1 MKVAFRVDSSS
12 LIGSGHLMRCLTL
25 AHELRHRG
33 AEVLFLSRE
42 HPGHLIERVE
52 KASFSLCRFPAPQ
65 AQSLSNPNDYATW
78 LGVTQ
83 EQDAAQTLRAL
94 DNQRYDWMIVDHYGL
109 DVAWEKAVRP
119 LVEKILVIDD
129 LANRYHDCDVLLDQN
144 YFGDETFSRYQ
155 HLLSEPCKCLFG
167 PDHALVQPEYAQ
179 LRSILPPPDGQIRRV
194 LVFFGGSDST
204 EQTGK
209 VLKVLS
215 HSAFSRLAVDVV
227 IGANYPNGEEIKN
240 LVAQRP
246 GTALYQNLPT
256 LAGLSARADL
266 VIGAGGAT
274 TWERMCIGLPSLIIS
289 IAENQDAPTASLAA
303 DGFQQSLS
311 KGVDASSTE
320 WHQAILHLIKEPATV
335 LGLAQK
341 ASNLVD
347 GLGTKRIACI
357 LFGTLIVNIKIRRIT
372 AADELLLLR
381 WANDPEARM
390 QSFNQKPISAEEH
403 AQWFARKLNDPDSLI
418 LIGEDEHGLPL
429 GLVRFDINREKK
441 EALISISIDQSL
453 RGLGLS
459 TKLLKSALQYWHSIA
474 LNIKLIAEVR
484 DSNRRSQRL
493 FIQLQFK
500 SARSRRVGALAFE
513 LEPLAIEHKSE

>member
-1 MKVAFRVDSSS
+1 MRVAFRVDSSS
-12 LIGSGHLMRCLTL
+12 LIGSGHLIRCLTL
-25 AHELRHRG
+25 ANELRSRG
-33 AEVLFLSRE
+33 AEVLFLSRA
-42 HPGHLIERVE
+42 HPGHLMERIE
-52 KASFSLCRFPAPQ
+52 KASFSLCHFPAPQ
-65 AQSLSNPNDYATW
+65 AQSVSNPNDYGAW

-109 DVAWEKAVRP
+109 DVTWEKAVRP
-119 LVEKILVIDD
+119 LVEKILAIDD

-144 YFGDETFSRYQ
+144 YFGDKTFTRYQ
-155 HLLSEPCKCLFG
+155 NILSEPCKCLLG

-179 LRSILPPPDGQIRRV
+179 LRTILPPGDGQIRRV

-215 HSAFSRLAVDVV
+215 HSDFSRLAVDVV
-227 IGANYPNGEEIKN
+227 IGANYPNPEEIKT
-240 LVAQRP
+240 LVSQRP
-246 GTALYQNLPT
+246 GTAMYQNLPT

-274 TWERMCIGLPSLIIS
+274 TWERMCIGLPSLVIS
-289 IAENQDAPTASLAA
+289 VAENQDEPTESLTA
-303 DGFQQSLS
+303 DGFQESLS
-311 KGVDASSTE
+311 KGMNASSTD
-320 WHQAILHLIKEPATV
+320 WHQAILGLINEPAKV
-335 LGLAQK
+335 LGLSRK

-347 GLGTKRIACI
+347 GLGAKRVACI
-357 LFGTLIVNIKIRRIT
+357 LFGKLISNVKIRRIT
-372 AADELLLLR
+372 PADELLLLR

-390 QSFNQKPISAEEH
+390 QSFNQKLISAEEH
-403 AQWFARKLNDPDSLI
+403 AQWFAKKLGDPDSLI
-418 LIGEDEHGLPL
+418 LIGEEEHGLPL
-429 GLVRFDINREKK
+429 GLVRFDINREKA

-459 TKLLKSALQYWHSIA
+459 TKLLKNALQYWHSIA

-484 DSNRRSQRL
+484 DSNSRSQRL

-513 LEPLAIEHKSE
+513 LEPLTIEQK

>member
-25 AHELRHRG
+25 ANELRSRG

-42 HPGHLIERVE
+42 HPGHLIERIE

-65 AQSLSNPNDYATW
+65 TLSISKPNDYGAW

-83 EQDAAQTLRAL
+83 EQDVAQTLRAL

-109 DVAWEKAVRP
+109 DVTWERAVRP

-144 YFGDETFSRYQ
+144 YFGETFSRYQ
-155 HLLSEPCKCLFG
+155 HLLSEPCKCLLG

-179 LRSILPPPDGQIRRV
+179 LRTILPPGDGQVRRV

-215 HSAFSRLAVDVV
+215 HSDFSHLAVDVV
-227 IGANYPNGEEIKN
+227 IGANYPNHEEIKT
-240 LVAQRP
+240 LVSQRP

-274 TWERMCIGLPSLIIS
+274 TWERMCIGLPSLVIS
-289 IAENQDAPTASLAA
+289 IADNQDAPTTSLTTDGFQKSLSAGINASLA
-303 DGFQQSLS
+303 
-311 KGVDASSTE
+311 E
-320 WHQAILHLIKEPATV
+320 WHQAILHLIEEPATV
-335 LGLAQK
+335 LGLARK

-347 GLGTKRIACI
+347 GLGTKRVACI
-357 LFGTLIVNIKIRRIT
+357 LFGKLISDIKIRLIT
-372 AADELLLLR
+372 PADELLLLR

-390 QSFNQKPISAEEH
+390 QSFNQKLISAEEH
-403 AQWFARKLNDPDSLI
+403 AQWFANKLSDPDSLI

-429 GLVRFDINREKK
+429 GLVRFDINREKA

-513 LEPLAIEHKSE
+513 LEPLAIEQK